1 MLRLRF
7 RNVRVTRVTKCVILA
22 GKSRVNME
30 NQRSKMTL
38 IFQKE
43 KACKARR
50 INI

>member
-7 RNVRVTRVTKCVILA
+7 CNGRVTRVTKSVIFA
-22 GKSRVNME
+22 GKSRANME
-30 NQRSKMTL
+30 IQRSKMAL

-50 INI
+50 IEL

>member
-7 RNVRVTRVTKCVILA
+7 RNVRVTRVTKRVIFA

-38 IFQKE
+38 VFQKE
-43 KACKARR
+43 KARKARR
-50 INI
+50 IKL